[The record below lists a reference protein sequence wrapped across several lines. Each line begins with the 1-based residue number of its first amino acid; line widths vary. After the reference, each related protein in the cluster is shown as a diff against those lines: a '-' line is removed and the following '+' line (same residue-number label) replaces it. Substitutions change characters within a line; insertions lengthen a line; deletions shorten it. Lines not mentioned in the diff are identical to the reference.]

1 MDSIACED
9 GGQCG
14 FGKRVAIS
22 EFVRRANMFKITTVD
37 TQSQRRLVVEG
48 TLIGPWV
55 AELRAT
61 WKNAL
66 QELGDRKMVI
76 DLGNLT
82 VISIEGEDAIFEL
95 MKDGARFSRGGVLTR
110 HVVRQLTQKKQ
121 RESSRR

>member
-1 MDSIACED
+1 
-9 GGQCG
+9 
-14 FGKRVAIS
+14 
-22 EFVRRANMFKITTVD
+22 MFKITTVD

>member
-1 MDSIACED
+1 
-9 GGQCG
+9 
-14 FGKRVAIS
+14 
-22 EFVRRANMFKITTVD
+22 
-37 TQSQRRLVVEG
+37 
-48 TLIGPWV
+48 
-55 AELRAT
+55 
-61 WKNAL
+61 
-66 QELGDRKMVI
+66 MVI